1 MNRHSFT
8 QWTYQFAGKQIY
20 IETPFQM
27 HSEGNVSFFTK
38 WCLFYNYMY
47 IDVTFELFIAN
58 AVLINNFWLGQVVI
72 ATNIAETS
80 LTIDGIYY
88 VVDPGFVKQNV
99 YNSKTGMDQ
108 LIVTP
113 ISQVTCILHLKKTV
127 AVFIII
133 YDRSLVE
140 KYSRQ
145 QGNMKVISLYFLC
158 NKYLSMCIK
167 IWS

>member
-1 MNRHSFT
+1 MFT
-8 QWTYQFAGKQIY
+8 VISGKKI
-20 IETPFQM
+20 
-27 HSEGNVSFFTK
+27 V
-38 WCLFYNYMY
+38 
-47 IDVTFELFIAN
+47 AN
-58 AVLINNFWLGQVVI
+58 AVLINIFWLGQVVI

-113 ISQVTCILHLKKTV
+113 ISQVTCSLHLKKTV
-127 AVFIII
+127 AVFTII